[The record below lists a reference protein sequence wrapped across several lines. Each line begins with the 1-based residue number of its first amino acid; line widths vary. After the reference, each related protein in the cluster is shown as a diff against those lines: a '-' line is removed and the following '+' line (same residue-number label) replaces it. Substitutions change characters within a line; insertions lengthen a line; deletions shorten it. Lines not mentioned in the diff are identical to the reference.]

1 MNIYRN
7 PFIVGLWN
15 PVYLTVA
22 TVAIT
27 NDYLMAAMFIMLT
40 LGVLGAYVS
49 DFPLLPGLYMNEI
62 AHKTALSSLLGIVL
76 GFLVAM
82 VFATGGENADSD
94 PISTGGKFLLTLGVM
109 TAPSYPLMVYF
120 VHKVNKRNLE
130 AEEEI
135 RKKKRDDQ
143 RKRGGGPPIMKRDSF

>member
-7 PFIVGLWN
+7 PFVVGLWN
-15 PVYLTVA
+15 PVYLSVA

-49 DFPLLPGLYMNEI
+49 DFPLLPGLYKNEI

-76 GFLVAM
+76 GFLMAM
-82 VFATGGENADSD
+82 VFATGGDGADSD
-94 PISTGGKFLLTLGVM
+94 PISTGGKFFLTLGVM
-109 TAPSYPLMVYF
+109 VAPSYPLMVYF
-120 VHKVNKRNLE
+120 VHKVNNRDLE
-130 AEEEI
+130 GEEAVR
-135 RKKKRDDQ
+135 RKKREEQ
-143 RKRGGGPPIMKRDSF
+143 RKRGGGPPIMNRDSF